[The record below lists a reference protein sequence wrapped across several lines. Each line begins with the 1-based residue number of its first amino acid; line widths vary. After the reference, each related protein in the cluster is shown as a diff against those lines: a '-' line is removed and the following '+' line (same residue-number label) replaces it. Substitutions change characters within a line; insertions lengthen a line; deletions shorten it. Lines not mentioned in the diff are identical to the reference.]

1 MGRKYLKRI
10 SKSQKEKNSESSSLQ
25 SGKNDPELDLLDAL
39 EIQERSITF
48 SKKPEIP
55 TGTKAVKELTR
66 WAFDAAGNTGPY
78 IKYFNMHLAEQNSQI
93 KQMKKMK
100 EKFDLE
106 IQNLQSKV
114 QSQESQIKKVN
125 KELHDLQF
133 HGSKKTRQKHT

>member
-1 MGRKYLKRI
+1 MGRRYLKRI
-10 SKSQKEKNSESSSLQ
+10 STSHKEKNSDSTLQ
-25 SGKNDPELDLLDAL
+25 SGTNDPELEIIHAL
-39 EIQERSITF
+39 ESQERSITF
-48 SKKPEIP
+48 SKKPGIP
-55 TGTKAVKELTR
+55 IGTKAVKEETR
-66 WAFDAAGNTGPY
+66 WALDAAGNTGQY
-78 IKYFNMHLAEQNSQI
+78 IKYFNMGLAKQNSQI

-133 HGSKKTRQKHT
+133 HESTKTRQKHT

>member
-1 MGRKYLKRI
+1 MSRRYLKRI
-10 SKSQKEKNSESSSLQ
+10 STSHKEKNSESSSLQ
-25 SGKNDPELDLLDAL
+25 PGKNDPELELIHAL
-39 EIQERSITF
+39 ESQERSITF
-48 SKKPEIP
+48 SKKPGIP
-55 TGTKAVKELTR
+55 TGTKAVKEQTR
-66 WAFDAAGNTGPY
+66 WALDAAGNTGQY

>member
-1 MGRKYLKRI
+1 MSRRYLKRI
-10 SKSQKEKNSESSSLQ
+10 STSHKEKNSESGSLQ
-25 SGKNDPELDLLDAL
+25 PEKNDPELELIHAL
-39 EIQERSITF
+39 ETQERTITF

-66 WAFDAAGNTGPY
+66 WAFDAAGNTGQY

-106 IQNLQSKV
+106 IKNLQSKV

-133 HGSKKTRQKHT
+133 HGSKKTHQKHT

>member
-1 MGRKYLKRI
+1 MSRRYLKRI
-10 SKSQKEKNSESSSLQ
+10 STSHKEKNSDSSLQ
-25 SGKNDPELDLLDAL
+25 PGKNDPELEIIHAL
-39 EIQERSITF
+39 ESQERSITF
-48 SKKPEIP
+48 SKKPGIP
-55 TGTKAVKELTR
+55 TGTKAVKEQTR
-66 WAFDAAGNTGPY
+66 WALDAAGNTGQY

-125 KELHDLQF
+125 KELHDLQL
-133 HGSKKTRQKHT
+133 HESTKTRQKHT

>member
-10 SKSQKEKNSESSSLQ
+10 SISHKEKNSESSSLQ
-25 SGKNDPELDLLDAL
+25 SGKNDPELDLLHAL
-39 EIQERSITF
+39 ESQERSITF
-48 SKKPEIP
+48 SKKPGIP
-55 TGTKAVKELTR
+55 TGTKAVKEETR
-66 WAFDAAGNTGPY
+66 WALDAAGNTGQY
-78 IKYFNMHLAEQNSQI
+78 LKYFNMGLAKQNSQI

-106 IQNLQSKV
+106 IKNLQSKV

-133 HGSKKTRQKHT
+133 HESTKIRQKHT

>member
-1 MGRKYLKRI
+1 MSRRYLKRI
-10 SKSQKEKNSESSSLQ
+10 STSHKEKNSESSSLQ
-25 SGKNDPELDLLDAL
+25 PGKNDPELEIIHAL
-39 EIQERSITF
+39 ESQERSITF
-48 SKKPEIP
+48 SKKPGIP
-55 TGTKAVKELTR
+55 TGTKAVKEQTR
-66 WAFDAAGNTGPY
+66 WALDAAGNTGQY

-125 KELHDLQF
+125 KELHDLQL
-133 HGSKKTRQKHT
+133 HESTKTRQKHT

>member
-1 MGRKYLKRI
+1 MGRRYLKRI
-10 SKSQKEKNSESSSLQ
+10 STSHKEKNSDSTLQ
-25 SGKNDPELDLLDAL
+25 SGKNDPELELIHAL
-39 EIQERSITF
+39 ETQERSITF

-55 TGTKAVKELTR
+55 TGTKAVKEQTR
-66 WAFDAAGNTGPY
+66 WAFDAAGNTGQY